1 MSFPSIMM
9 CAKEHTAI
17 PNVQFVI
24 PDVQFV
30 IPDVQFVIRG
40 QQFVIRGQQ
49 FVIPDSI
56 RDPVPREPWI
66 AGQARNDK
74 AGPQ

>member
-1 MSFPSIMM
+1 MM
-9 CAKEHTAI
+9 RTTEHTVI
-17 PNVQFVI
+17 PNV
-24 PDVQFV
+24 
-30 IPDVQFVIRG
+30 
-40 QQFVIRGQQ
+40 Q

-56 RDPVPREPWI
+56 RDPVPQDPWI